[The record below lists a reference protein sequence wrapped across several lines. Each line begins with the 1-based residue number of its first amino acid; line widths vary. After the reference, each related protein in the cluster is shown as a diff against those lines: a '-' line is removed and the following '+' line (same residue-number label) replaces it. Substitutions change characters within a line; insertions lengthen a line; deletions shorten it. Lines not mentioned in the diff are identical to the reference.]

1 MFMQEPDP
9 WGAATNY
16 LNELRIQSFN
26 AAQAQSGGG
35 GAAIDEEAAMAVVA
49 AAALAACRRRE

>member
-26 AAQAQSGGG
+26 AAQAQSG
-35 GAAIDEEAAMAVVA
+35 ASD
-49 AAALAACRRRE
+49 LAEMQAPR